1 MRVESLTPL
10 SPANGPPVPAA
21 TTRDLPVYDSSRPRL
36 PIVQDAI
43 ELFRYRDLL
52 WSLIQRD
59 LTVRYKRSVLGFFW
73 TMLNPLLT
81 MLVMAVVFSSVF
93 RFDAEHYAVYL
104 LSGLLWW
111 NFFSQSTVQAIG
123 NLVWGG
129 DLINRI
135 YVPKS
140 VFVVSAIGV
149 GLMNWI
155 FALVPLALIM
165 LVTGQAFSIALLC
178 LPVSILF
185 TVLFATGVGL
195 LVATLAVFFSD
206 IVNVYQVGLTI
217 LMYLTPIV
225 YPVAVVPTQYQ
236 VFLRLNPLYYFLEI
250 FRQPIYDGRFPDSW
264 VWATGA
270 VLALGML
277 IVGWWIFTAKADEF
291 AYRV

>member
-1 MRVESLTPL
+1 VESSTPL
-10 SPANGPPVPAA
+10 SPASGQPVFPAS
-21 TTRDLPVYDSSRPRL
+21 TRDLPIYDSSRPRL
-36 PIVQDAI
+36 PLVEDAI

-52 WSLIQRD
+52 WSLVQRD

-81 MLVMAVVFSSVF
+81 MVVMAVVFSSVF

-104 LSGLLWW
+104 LAGLLWW

-149 GLMNWI
+149 GLVNWV

-165 LVTGQAFSIALLC
+165 LVTGQPFSSALLW

-225 YPVAVVPTQYQ
+225 YPIAVVPAQYL

-250 FRQPIYDGRFPDSW
+250 FRLPIYEGLVPGPW
-264 VWATGA
+264 LWGTVAA
-270 VLALGML
+270 LALGML
-277 IVGWWIFTAKADEF
+277 IVGWWVFTAKVDEF